1 MSIAYEVRE
10 GVAEIR
16 FDRPDKLNALT
27 LAMYDE
33 LGAAWHA
40 AAADDDVRAIVL
52 TGSGDRAFCV
62 GADLTESIP
71 ALASDRMDISAWDP
85 AHVKDRPLDKP
96 IVAAVNGLCLG
107 GGFEILLATDIRI
120 AADTATF
127 AFPEAT
133 MGFVPAGGTLVRL
146 SRQIA
151 HAHAMELLLS
161 AERFDAAHLHRIGIV
176 NRVVPAAEL
185 REVAFAQAR
194 RLASLSPTA
203 LSTIKESVRVLA
215 DLPLD
220 DAFAAEA
227 AFGQRTFTSPDARTA
242 LEAFAARA
250 AKAPPEPT
258 PSEPHRAADTPST
271 PPRPAGAVTDQ
282 EDAR

>member
-1 MSIAYEVRE
+1 MSIAYAVED

-40 AAADDDVRAIVL
+40 AASDDAVRAIVL

-71 ALASDRMDISAWDP
+71 ALASDRFDISAWDP

-151 HAHAMELLLS
+151 HAHAMELLLT
-161 AERFDAAHLHRIGIV
+161 AERFDAAHLHRIGLV
-176 NRVVPAAEL
+176 NQVVPAAEL
-185 REVAFAQAR
+185 QDVARERAL
-194 RLASLSPTA
+194 RLAAMSPNA
-203 LSTIKESVRVLA
+203 LRTIKQSVRELA
-215 DLPLD
+215 DLPLA

-227 AFGQRTFTSPDARTA
+227 AYGQRTFTSPEAREA
-242 LEAFAARA
+242 LDAFAARA
-250 AKAPPEPT
+250 GGHSHHSP
-258 PSEPHRAADTPST
+258 DT
-271 PPRPAGAVTDQ
+271 RPDAGAPETKDP
-282 EDAR
+282 R

>member
-1 MSIAYEVRE
+1 MSIAYEARD
-10 GVAEIR
+10 GIAEIR

-40 AAADDDVRAIVL
+40 AAEDDDVRAIVL
-52 TGSGDRAFCV
+52 TGTGDRAFCV

-71 ALASDRMDISAWDP
+71 ALASDTMDISAWDP

-151 HAHAMELLLS
+151 HAHAMELLLT
-161 AERFDAAHLHRIGIV
+161 AERFDAQHLFRIGIV
-176 NRVVPAAEL
+176 NQVVPGAQL
-185 REVAFAQAR
+185 REVAFAKAR
-194 RLASLSPTA
+194 RLAELSPTA
-203 LSTIKESVRVLA
+203 LSTVKELSLI
-215 DLPLD
+215 
-220 DAFAAEA
+220 
-227 AFGQRTFTSPDARTA
+227 
-242 LEAFAARA
+242 
-250 AKAPPEPT
+250 
-258 PSEPHRAADTPST
+258 HI
-271 PPRPAGAVTDQ
+271 
-282 EDAR
+282 